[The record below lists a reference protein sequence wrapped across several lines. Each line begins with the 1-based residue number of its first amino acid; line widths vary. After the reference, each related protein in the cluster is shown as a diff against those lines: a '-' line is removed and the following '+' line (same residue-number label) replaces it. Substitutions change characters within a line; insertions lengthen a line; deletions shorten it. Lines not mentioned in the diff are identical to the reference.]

1 MRTVRVAIVGGGVI
15 GCSVAYHLAAAGQN
29 DVMLLERGTLAGGV
43 TGVCPGGI
51 RQQFEGES
59 ECRLAQ
65 RSVRFYE
72 RINEILEPD
81 APFVFE
87 RSGYLF
93 LAETRAALNRYRQNV
108 AMQNRLGIP
117 SRIMSPEDIHRLFP
131 SLTMA
136 GIAGGSYCAEDGF
149 IEDCHGVTNQLAAQA
164 RQRGAQFSREEVRQI
179 ARAGSGWL
187 VTTDVGEL
195 ETAQLVLA
203 AGADSVEL
211 AAQAGVLLPIVPER
225 RRLAYTVPWEPGVL
239 PPLVIAIERGVAAKQ
254 LLNGVLYLGWLAE
267 TPEADDLTFIERTME
282 AGATLLARLGDLPVR
297 RVMRGI
303 YDTTPDR
310 RPLLGPVA
318 GAAGLFLAAGFSG
331 HGFMIA
337 PAVGEALAATL
348 TGRLTD
354 LPLGDFH
361 LDRFDAGAPPRERL
375 QI

>member
-1 MRTVRVAIVGGGVI
+1 VRTAQVAIVGGGVI

-29 DVMLLERGTLAGGV
+29 DVALLERGTLAGGV

-51 RQQFEGES
+51 RQQFEGEA
-59 ECRLAQ
+59 ECRLAR

-93 LAETRAALNRYRQNV
+93 LAETGGVLNRYRQNV
-108 AMQNRLGIP
+108 AMQNGLGIP
-117 SRIMSPEDIHRLFP
+117 SRIMSAGDIHTLLP

-149 IEDCHGVTNQLAAQA
+149 IEDCHGVTSQLAARA
-164 RQRGAQFSREEVRQI
+164 RQRGARFLREEVRQI
-179 ARAGSGWL
+179 GRAGSRWL
-187 VTTDVGEL
+187 VTTDVGTL
-195 ETAQLVLA
+195 EIEQLVLA

-211 AAQAGVLLPIVPER
+211 AAHAGVSLPIVPQR
-225 RRLAYTVPWEPGVL
+225 RRLAYTMPCEPGIL
-239 PPLVIAIERGVAAKQ
+239 PPLVIAVERGVAAKQ
-254 LLNGVLYLGWLAE
+254 LANGVLYLGWLAE

-282 AGATLLARLGDLPVR
+282 AGATLLARLGDVPVR
-297 RVMRGI
+297 RVMAGI
-303 YDTTPDR
+303 YDNTPDR

-318 GAAGLFLAAGFSG
+318 GAPGLFLAAGFSG

-348 TGRLTD
+348 TGGSTD
-354 LPLGDFH
+354 MPLGDFN
-361 LDRFDAGAPPRERL
+361 LDRFAGAAPREGL